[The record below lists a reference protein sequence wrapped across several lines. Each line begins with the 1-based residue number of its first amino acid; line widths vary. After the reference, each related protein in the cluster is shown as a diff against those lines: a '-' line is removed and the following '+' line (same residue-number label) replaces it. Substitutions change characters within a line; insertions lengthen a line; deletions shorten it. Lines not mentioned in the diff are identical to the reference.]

1 MLNNESPY
9 QNRFHELLEQIR
21 GEVDELKDHINEL
34 EKENSDLREK
44 IEEIQDGQ
52 TDIFSAMAE
61 SERLAMRH
69 QVLGLISKI
78 DDHLEE
84 NEQ

>member
-1 MLNNESPY
+1 MLTNDSPY
-9 QNRFHELLEQIR
+9 HNRFNELLDQVR
-21 GEVDELKDHINEL
+21 GEIDDLKGQIKDM
-34 EKENSDLREK
+34 EKENKRLRDK

-61 SERLAMRH
+61 SERLALRH

-78 DDHLEE
+78 DDHLGE
-84 NEQ
+84 NGQ